1 MSSHHMHN
9 TRLSAVLIALALLT
23 WSISACGIERFPPPD
38 FTSGHQLPS
47 NTFPILRPGWMQY
60 VDVAVLVAALSA
72 AAWLLLWKR
81 SRKGMFAL
89 SVFSLIYFGFYRS
102 GCICPIGSIQNVA
115 LAVAQSGYALP
126 LTVALF
132 FALPL
137 VFSLFFG
144 RVFCGGVCPLGAIQ
158 DLVLVKPITI
168 PNWLAHTLG
177 MIPFLYLG
185 GAVLYAVTNT
195 MFPIC
200 RYDPFVPLF
209 RLSGSFSMLIA
220 GGIVLVIA
228 AFIGRPYC
236 RFMCPYGALLGV
248 FSPVSWK
255 RASITPDKCI
265 TCNLCETSC
274 PFGAIRTPTP
284 EGASEES

>member
-1 MSSHHMHN
+1 MTPPRRQHR
-9 TRLSAVLIALALLT
+9 RLSGIVAALVLLITGMSAL
-23 WSISACGIERFPPPD
+23 GVERFPPPD
-38 FTSGHQLPS
+38 FTSGYQLPT
-47 NTFPILRPGWMQY
+47 NTFPVLRPGWMQY
-60 VDVAVLVAALSA
+60 VDVAVLVAALSV
-72 AAWLLLWKR
+72 AAWILLRKR
-81 SRKGMFAL
+81 SRKGMFLL
-89 SVFSLIYFGFYRS
+89 SAFSLVYFGFYRG

-126 LTVALF
+126 ITVALF

-137 VFSLFFG
+137 IFSLFFG

-158 DLVLVKPITI
+158 DVVLVKPVTL
-168 PNWLAHTLG
+168 PNWVDRTLG

-200 RYDPFVPLF
+200 RYDPFVSFF
-209 RLSGSFSMLIA
+209 RLSGSFYMLLA

-236 RFMCPYGALLGV
+236 RFLCPYGALLGV
-248 FSPVSWK
+248 FSRFSWK
-255 RASITPDKCI
+255 RAGITPDKCI

-274 PFGAIRTPTP
+274 PFGAIRSPTP
-284 EGASEES
+284 EGAAEGP